1 MSKTWFFNLKILW
14 LKYDLN
20 DPLVLLQNT
29 ICFQHD
35 QAGTGQCHSKQ
46 GGKLQCI
53 VQSAEAISRHG
64 HFNLKLSIS

>member
-1 MSKTWFFNLKILW
+1 MSKTWFFLFENSLIKIW
-14 LKYDLN
+14 FEW
-20 DPLVLLQNT
+20 PLVT
-29 ICFQHD
+29 VTKYFCFQHD

-64 HFNLKLSIS
+64 HFNLKLLIS